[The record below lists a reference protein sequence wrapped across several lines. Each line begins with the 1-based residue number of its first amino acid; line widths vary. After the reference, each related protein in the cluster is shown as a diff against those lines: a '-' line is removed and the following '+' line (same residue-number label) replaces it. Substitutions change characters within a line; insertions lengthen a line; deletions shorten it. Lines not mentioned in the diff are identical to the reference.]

1 VLCGVVAALVVA
13 PWTIRNAVVTG
24 AFVPIS
30 AQDAAASGTFN
41 NDAAH
46 DTVYPWAWRPLP
58 SRDRDVFDPRHPR
71 PDAVWRAE
79 LLRRA
84 RAYIS
89 DHPTSVPKALF
100 WNGLVRTWD
109 VRSPARILDEVPFEA
124 RSRHLTE
131 IGLAMYW
138 VLLAVALTGLWR
150 LRRRLTLLLPI
161 LAAVA
166 AMAVVFTVDGGTR
179 YRAPVE
185 PLLVVIACSSAVPAL
200 SSLRAGRRLRRSG
213 TGSADPS
220 RTASSSRPRASA
232 GVR

>member
-1 VLCGVVAALVVA
+1 M
-13 PWTIRNAVVTG
+13 
-24 AFVPIS
+24 
-30 AQDAAASGTFN
+30 
-41 NDAAH
+41 
-46 DTVYPWAWRPLP
+46 
-58 SRDRDVFDPRHPR
+58 
-71 PDAVWRAE
+71 
-79 LLRRA
+79 
-84 RAYIS
+84 
-89 DHPTSVPKALF
+89 
-100 WNGLVRTWD
+100 RTWD

-185 PLLVVIACSSAVPAL
+185 PLLVAACSAVPAL

-220 RTASSSRPRASA
+220 RTASGSRPRASV